1 MEGDNG
7 LILEASSKKVFDK
20 NENLQGQ
27 AGDGIWGFSISDK
40 LDQQRLG
47 LFHGGH
53 EQVLCCNPLD

>member
-1 MEGDNG
+1 MFTTDCIELLCTSDTWVSHCCFTQN
-7 LILEASSKKVFDK
+7 
-20 NENLQGQ
+20 Q